1 MDGPKSRAYLEDP
14 VVKRTFGYAVGDT
27 LGGGRVESI
36 AADRVVIGRGDGS
49 VEVLLHDPSKP
60 RPTPPAP
67 GPAGG
72 APAGAAPSGT
82 ATTPSATPPTNEP
95 APAARAA
102 RAPAREPSGDELLDP
117 RRVLAPGRRAHGGLR
132 LHRAAARGSD
142 GRRLARRPGPAAR
155 GGDHRAGAAA
165 CAPARCRPATAPAPP
180 APGPDAGGGRT
191 RPARVRDPAGR
202 APSPPAAEAPPASSP
217 ASRPPARQLVLNFDN
232 ADVEVVI
239 QAAAEIVGFNYV
251 LAPAARGR
259 KITVQTVGKISS
271 DEVFAVLLTILDV
284 NGLAAV
290 RSGNLYRIILRENA
304 PQTPVKTIVGREVS
318 AGLPADEVVT
328 QVVPLQFIGA
338 QDAIALLRPF
348 VPAQGALAAHRE
360 TNLLIVT
367 DSAANVRR
375 LLEVLNLVDVEVA
388 LSELQIIAL
397 KHADAQELAQ
407 LLAQLF
413 ASGRVGAA
421 PGAPGRRRA
430 PGPGPPAGAPS
441 PPPVAGTLA
450 GGPPADRPGAS
461 LQLARRPR
469 AQAGHGD
476 HPPPDREARRGPL
489 RGPAGLH
496 LLRGEHQGPRP
507 RHHARRHLRARG
519 SRPGH
524 HRLPAVP
531 ARLDEHLRPHRLLRE
546 PDALAHRS
554 RRRSCRPR
562 RPRSCPTVARP
573 AGAPTPF
580 PGLSGEGAPPAVEI
594 RFVADE
600 VTNAVIVTTYPRLWK
615 EMEETIRKLDKMP
628 RQVLIEVLA
637 AEVTLTDDTKL
648 GIEWAVRSG
657 RFDVSSSPSGL
668 LPSRPASSLIPLG
681 GAVPVGFNVF
691 TFAADKFLAALN
703 ALASEN
709 RVNVLSNP
717 SIMTAENRK
726 AVINVSTSVPIV
738 TSQQVPVATGGI
750 TGNSI
755 TQTVEYRDAGIILTV
770 TPRIGEQGTVALDV
784 KQEVN
789 EVGRERAAPDQLA
802 ALHQARGRDLGGAA
816 EQPDPG
822 AGRPHPEQAHADP
835 DRHPVAEP
843 HPDPGLPLRVG
854 REQDREDRAAPPD
867 HPANGRHR
875 AGRGPH
881 HRPDAAR
888 DPGAGGLDAP
898 GPAPPATHRA
908 GPPATAARH
917 AVSARRTA
925 RPGRRRRVCG
935 AGCGAL
941 IS

>member
-1 MDGPKSRAYLEDP
+1 
-14 VVKRTFGYAVGDT
+14 
-27 LGGGRVESI
+27 
-36 AADRVVIGRGDGS
+36 
-49 VEVLLHDPSKP
+49 
-60 RPTPPAP
+60 
-67 GPAGG
+67 
-72 APAGAAPSGT
+72 
-82 ATTPSATPPTNEP
+82 
-95 APAARAA
+95 
-102 RAPAREPSGDELLDP
+102 
-117 RRVLAPGRRAHGGLR
+117 
-132 LHRAAARGSD
+132 
-142 GRRLARRPGPAAR
+142 
-155 GGDHRAGAAA
+155 
-165 CAPARCRPATAPAPP
+165 
-180 APGPDAGGGRT
+180 
-191 RPARVRDPAGR
+191 
-202 APSPPAAEAPPASSP
+202 
-217 ASRPPARQLVLNFDN
+217 VLNFDN

-259 KITVQTVGKISS
+259 KITVQTVGKIPS
-271 DEVFAVLLTILDV
+271 DEVFPVLLTILDV

-413 ASGRVGAA
+413 ASGRAGAV
-421 PGAPGRRRA
+421 PGV
-430 PGPGPPAGAPS
+430 PGPAVPPVPSPPAGAPPS
-441 PPPVAGTLA
+441 PPIAGTLA
-450 GGPPADRPGAS
+450 TDRPLIIPERRSNS
-461 LQLARRPR
+461 LVVHARKQDMETIRRLVDKLDVDIYGGQRVFIYFAENTKARDLATTLDAIYGR
-469 AQAGHGD
+469 GD
-476 HPPPDREARRGPL
+476 
-489 RGPAGLH
+489 RGPAITGSQQYPPGSTSISGLS
-496 LLRGEHQGPRP
+496 GPY
-507 RHHARRHLRARG
+507 G
-519 SRPGH
+519 SRTLSPTVPPPVLSAPPPL
-524 HRLPAVP
+524 LPA
-531 ARLDEHLRPHRLLRE
+531 
-546 PDALAHRS
+546 
-554 RRRSCRPR
+554 
-562 RPRSCPTVARP
+562 VARP
-573 AGAPTPF
+573 AGVPTPF
-580 PGLSGEGAPPAVEI
+580 PGLSGEGAPPAAEI

-615 EMEETIRKLDKMP
+615 EMEGTIRKLDKMA

-681 GAVPVGFNVF
+681 GAVPLGFNVF

-750 TGNSI
+750 TGNAI

-789 EVGRERAAPDQLA
+789 EVGENEPPPINSPRFTKREAETSVVLMNNQTLV
-802 ALHQARGRDLGGAA
+802 LGGLI
-816 EQPDPG
+816 QNK
-822 AGRPHPEQAHADP
+822 RT
-835 DRHPVAEP
+835 RI
-843 HPDPGLPLRVG
+843 RVG
-854 REQDREDRAAPPD
+854 IPWLSRIPILGYLFGSVENKIQKTELLLLITPRTVGTAL
-867 HPANGRHR
+867 
-875 AGRGPH
+875 
-881 HRPDAAR
+881 DAAR
-888 DPGAGGLDAP
+888 ITDQMRRVTPELEDSMRQAP
-898 GPAPPATHRA
+898 RRLPPTGPALPPPPPPA
-908 GPPATAARH
+908 P
-917 AVSARRTA
+917 
-925 RPGRRRRVCG
+925 
-935 AGCGAL
+935 
-941 IS
+941 